1 MIDATKG
8 FTIVRVLSAT
18 PERIWQAWTRADE
31 VSQWWHPPGSSTPRE
46 TVEMNAAAGGKYI
59 YEMVND
65 VTGDS
70 VVTGGFFIDV
80 EPFEKLSLTWGVPG
94 AHPEDTPLVTV
105 NLDEVDGG
113 TQLTFDLR
121 GVGGSQGD
129 RFLYD
134 GWAGVLDS
142 LQAHVQQG

>member
-8 FTIVRVLSAT
+8 FTIVRVLSAI

-46 TVEMNAAAGGKYI
+46 TVEMNAAAGG
-59 YEMVND
+59 
-65 VTGDS
+65 
-70 VVTGGFFIDV
+70 
-80 EPFEKLSLTWGVPG
+80 
-94 AHPEDTPLVTV
+94 
-105 NLDEVDGG
+105 
-113 TQLTFDLR
+113 
-121 GVGGSQGD
+121 VGGSQGD